1 MAHRPVGAG
10 ISLSTSATSGMTTSF
25 VVQSNVIR
33 VTAVNVGA
41 FVAIGTNPTA
51 TIADY
56 YIPAGKSETL
66 ALTKAS
72 NRVVGITTGT
82 TTIIDFPEGTQ
93 SPFGVGDYV
102 TLSGANDSNY
112 NFVHVPVLSVD
123 TSSNVGGYHQSR
135 ITLNCNS
142 SGIIT
147 AFSSVG
153 SGAGASLSLSQRLAS
168 RSDGS
173 TSGGI
178 VYCQQVQ
185 ISGQA

>member
-10 ISLSTSATSGMTTSF
+10 ISLSTSVTSGMTTSF

-33 VTAVNVGA
+33 VTAVSSGA
-41 FVAIGTNPTA
+41 FITIGSNPTA

-56 YIPAGKSETL
+56 YIPAGRSETL

-82 TTIIDFPEGTQ
+82 TTIVDFAEGTQ
-93 SPFGVGDYV
+93 APFGVGDYV
-102 TLSGANDSNY
+102 TLTGSSEPLY
-112 NFVHVPVLSVD
+112 NFVHVPVVSVD

-135 ITLNCNS
+135 ITLGYNS
-142 SGIIT
+142 SGILT
-147 AFSSVG
+147 AFSSAG
-153 SGAGASLSLSQRLAS
+153 TNGGASLSLSQRLAA
-168 RSDGS
+168 R
-173 TSGGI
+173 TEGGTGV
-178 VYCQQVQ
+178 VYAQQVQ

>member
-10 ISLSTSATSGMTTSF
+10 ISLSTTATSGMTTSF

-33 VTAVNVGA
+33 VTAVTAGA

-51 TIADY
+51 STADY
-56 YIPAGKSETL
+56 YVPSGTSTTL

-82 TTIIDFPEGTQ
+82 TTIVDFAEGTQ
-93 SPFGVGDYV
+93 APFGVGDYV
-102 TLSGANDSNY
+102 TLTGANDSNY
-112 NFVHVPVLSVD
+112 NFVHVPVIAVD
-123 TSSNVGGYHQSR
+123 TTSGVGGYYQTR
-135 ITLNCNS
+135 ITLGCNS

-147 AFSSVG
+147 AFSASG
-153 SGAGASLSLSQRLAS
+153 SGGSASLSLSQRLAS
-168 RSDGS
+168 RTEGGS
-173 TSGGI
+173 GI
-178 VYCQQVQ
+178 VYAQQVQ